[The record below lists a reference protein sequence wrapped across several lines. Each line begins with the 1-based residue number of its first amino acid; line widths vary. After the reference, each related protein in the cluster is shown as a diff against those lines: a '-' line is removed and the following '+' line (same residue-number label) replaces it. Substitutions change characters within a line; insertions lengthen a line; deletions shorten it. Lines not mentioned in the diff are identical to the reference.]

1 MASLNSFSMTDKT
14 VLDRYLRLPIPDN
27 KTQVSYVWIDGT
39 GENIRAKTK
48 TVHFKPNSPKGN

>member
-1 MASLNSFSMTDKT
+1 MTDKT